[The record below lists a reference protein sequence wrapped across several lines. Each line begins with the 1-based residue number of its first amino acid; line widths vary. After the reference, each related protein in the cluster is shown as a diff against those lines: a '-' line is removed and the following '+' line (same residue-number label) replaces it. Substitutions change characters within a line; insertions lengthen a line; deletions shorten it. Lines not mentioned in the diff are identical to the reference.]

1 MTTKSVH
8 LSLASTNTKVCRVTV
23 RNDSGMNIRVRAAT
37 DESQKTRNKKQNG
50 LAHSRF
56 IVCSLRNKKKHCLIR
71 ESSFSGACAKEP
83 INNLSQV
90 TWLCTWLPK

>member
-1 MTTKSVH
+1 MVIGLFTIHVKPLNLHKICVSAV
-8 LSLASTNTKVCRVTV
+8 KF
-23 RNDSGMNIRVRAAT
+23 RNVRAAT
-37 DESQKTRNKKQNG
+37 DESQKTRNKNQETKRFSTFAVYR
-50 LAHSRF
+50 LRHSET
-56 IVCSLRNKKKHCLIR
+56 KKKHCLIR